1 MTFEGIFTWRIVNG
15 NKNISEAHSIQNAE
29 LSSFR
34 RNLILIIC
42 CVSVFLVGVDTSI
55 LNVALPS
62 IQHDFHASIA
72 EAQWTLDAYTLVI
85 ASLLVLSSSTADRV
99 GRRRIFQLGVSLF
112 TLGSLLC
119 SLAPSI
125 TWLIV
130 FRMMQAVGGSMLN
143 PVAMSIIGNTFI
155 KPAERARAVGVWGG
169 VAGISLAAGPILGG
183 LLVDSIG
190 WRSIFWINVPFGIA
204 VILLTAKFVPESKA
218 PHPRRFDP
226 IGQILVIALLGLLIY
241 GIIEVPAYGWTS
253 FEILACLIGAAAC
266 FVGFIAY
273 ERVRK
278 EPLIDIR
285 FFRSVPFSGASI
297 IALCT
302 FTALGGFSILNTL
315 YLQDILHFSPLQA
328 GTAFL
333 PMAVALA
340 ISSPISGRII
350 GRYGTRISLLIG
362 GAAIA
367 IAGLLAAIEY
377 NNLPFIGLLVC
388 YALVGS
394 GVGWINAAIS
404 NTALS
409 GMPRSQA
416 GAAAGI
422 ASTMRQLGQALGVA
436 VIGSVIASRVTHLT
450 ASSGFTDASRISW
463 GIIAGCGFA
472 VLFLGLITTGTWAK
486 CTASRNAERM
496 QLEMEH
502 I

>member
-1 MTFEGIFTWRIVNG
+1 MVT
-15 NKNISEAHSIQNAE
+15 KNISEAHSIQNAE

>member
-1 MTFEGIFTWRIVNG
+1 MVT
-15 NKNISEAHSIQNAE
+15 KNISEAHSIQNAE

-85 ASLLVLSSSTADRV
+85 ASLLMLSSSTADRV

-155 KPAERARAVGVWGG
+155 EPSERARAVGIWGG

-190 WRSIFWINVPFGIA
+190 WRSIFWINVPFGVA
-204 VILLTAKFVPESKA
+204 VILLTARFVPESKA

-241 GIIEVPAYGWTS
+241 GIIEVPSYGWTS

-266 FVGFIAY
+266 LVGFIAY
-273 ERVRK
+273 ERVRQ

-297 IALCT
+297 IAVCT
-302 FTALGGFSILNTL
+302 FMALGGFSILNTL

-328 GTAFL
+328 GIAFS

-350 GRYGTRISLLIG
+350 GRYGTRRSLLIG

-377 NNLPFIGLLVC
+377 DNLPFIGLLVC

-409 GMPRSQA
+409 GMPRAQA

-422 ASTMRQLGQALGVA
+422 ASTMRQLGVALGVA
-436 VIGSVIASRVTHLT
+436 VIGSVIASRVTHLV
-450 ASSGFTDASRISW
+450 ASSAFTDASRISW

-472 VLFLGLITTGTWAK
+472 VLFLGFITTGAWAK
-486 CTASRNAERM
+486 RTASRNAERM

>member
-1 MTFEGIFTWRIVNG
+1 MVT
-15 NKNISEAHSIQNAE
+15 KNISEAHSIHNAE

-34 RNLILIIC
+34 CNLILIIC

-85 ASLLVLSSSTADRV
+85 ASLLILSSSTADRV

-218 PHPRRFDP
+218 PHPRHFDP

-328 GTAFL
+328 GIAFL

-394 GVGWINAAIS
+394 GVGWINASIS

-436 VIGSVIASRVTHLT
+436 VIGSVIATHVTHLT

-486 CTASRNAERM
+486 RTASRNAERM

>member
-1 MTFEGIFTWRIVNG
+1 MVT
-15 NKNISEAHSIQNAE
+15 KNISEAHSIQNAE

-34 RNLILIIC
+34 HNLILIIC

-85 ASLLVLSSSTADRV
+85 ASLLMLSSSTADRV

-155 KPAERARAVGVWGG
+155 EPSERARAVGIWGG

-190 WRSIFWINVPFGIA
+190 WRSIFWINVPFGVA
-204 VILLTAKFVPESKA
+204 VILLTARFVPESKA

-241 GIIEVPAYGWTS
+241 GIIEVPSYGWTS

-266 FVGFIAY
+266 LVGFIAY
-273 ERVRK
+273 ERVRQ

-302 FTALGGFSILNTL
+302 FTALGGFSILNTF

-409 GMPRSQA
+409 GMPRAQA

-422 ASTMRQLGQALGVA
+422 ASTMRQLGVALGVA
-436 VIGSVIASRVTHLT
+436 VIGSVIATHVTHLT

-463 GIIAGCGFA
+463 SIIAACGFA
-472 VLFLGLITTGTWAK
+472 VLFLGFITTGTWAK
-486 CTASRNAERM
+486 RTASRNAERM

>member
-1 MTFEGIFTWRIVNG
+1 MVT
-15 NKNISEAHSIQNAE
+15 KNISEAHSIQNAE

-42 CVSVFLVGVDTSI
+42 CVSVFLAGVDTSI

>member
-1 MTFEGIFTWRIVNG
+1 MVT
-15 NKNISEAHSIQNAE
+15 KNISEAHSIQNAE

-85 ASLLVLSSSTADRV
+85 ASLLMLSSSTADRV

-155 KPAERARAVGVWGG
+155 KPSERARAVGIWGG

-190 WRSIFWINVPFGIA
+190 WRSIFWINVPFGVA
-204 VILLTAKFVPESKA
+204 VLLLTARFVPESKA

-241 GIIEVPAYGWTS
+241 GIIEVPSYGWTS

-266 FVGFIAY
+266 LVGFIAY
-273 ERVRK
+273 ERVRQ

-350 GRYGTRISLLIG
+350 GRYGTRRSLLIG

-377 NNLPFIGLLVC
+377 DNLPFIGLLVC

-409 GMPRSQA
+409 GMPRAQA

-422 ASTMRQLGQALGVA
+422 ASTMRQLGVALGVA
-436 VIGSVIASRVTHLT
+436 VIGSVIATHVTHLV

-463 GIIAGCGFA
+463 SIIAACGFA
-472 VLFLGLITTGTWAK
+472 VLFLGFITTGTWAK
-486 CTASRNAERM
+486 RTASRNAERM

>member
-1 MTFEGIFTWRIVNG
+1 MVT
-15 NKNISEAHSIQNAE
+15 KNISEAHSIQNAE

-85 ASLLVLSSSTADRV
+85 ASLLILSSSTADRV

-155 KPAERARAVGVWGG
+155 EPSERARAVGVWGG

-204 VILLTAKFVPESKA
+204 VLLLTAKFVPESKA

-273 ERVRK
+273 ERVRQ

-328 GTAFL
+328 GIAFL
-333 PMAVALA
+333 PMAGALA

-362 GAAIA
+362 GTAIA
-367 IAGLLAAIEY
+367 IAGLIVAIAY

-436 VIGSVIASRVTHLT
+436 VIGSVIATHVTHLT

-463 GIIAGCGFA
+463 GIIAACGFA
-472 VLFLGLITTGTWAK
+472 VLFLGFITTGA
-486 CTASRNAERM
+486 
-496 QLEMEH
+496 
-502 I
+502 

>member
-1 MTFEGIFTWRIVNG
+1 MVT
-15 NKNISEAHSIQNAE
+15 KNISEAHSIQNAE

-502 I
+502 M